1 MGRGYLCVG
10 TALRR
15 ACGVSGPPW
24 LAMHLFFTIT
34 AFPPAEPATDWNTTR
49 LTNSSQLLAQIDSGL
64 DLGCPEERECASLIF
79 GPSLGRTA
87 AVVEPPTSGRVV
99 FLNGPPSVG
108 KSATAAAL
116 QELLPTPHY
125 YFSLDDYLCGY
136 RDSHW
141 LADDGTLF
149 ARMVEPYLRNIVTL
163 LSFGH
168 DVLAEAMVLPASQ
181 GLYLRLFA
189 GQRVTFVGV
198 RCSLEVATRRELQR
212 ENRRKGPINLDVPE
226 FTLVH
231 AHGAYDLEVDTSE
244 SAPADVW
251 QRRSCPSSTIRHIR
265 QRSTA
270 CGARNQRWGRAPEI
284 IPTAAIDRSG

>member
-1 MGRGYLCVG
+1 M
-10 TALRR
+10 
-15 ACGVSGPPW
+15 
-24 LAMHLFFTIT
+24 
-34 AFPPAEPATDWNTTR
+34 
-49 LTNSSQLLAQIDSGL
+49 
-64 DLGCPEERECASLIF
+64 
-79 GPSLGRTA
+79 
-87 AVVEPPTSGRVV
+87 VEPPTSGRVV

-168 DVLAEAMVLPASQ
+168 DVIAEAMVLPASQ

-212 ENRRKGPINLDVPE
+212 GNRRKGPINLDVPE

-244 SAPADVW
+244 SAPADVAAQIMPVIDDPPHPSAFDRLRRTESAVGSSPLILSHDGRHRQVRVRAREDEEPAPD
-251 QRRSCPSSTIRHIR
+251 QRHDADRHVD
-265 QRSTA
+265 Q
-270 CGARNQRWGRAPEI
+270 
-284 IPTAAIDRSG
+284 